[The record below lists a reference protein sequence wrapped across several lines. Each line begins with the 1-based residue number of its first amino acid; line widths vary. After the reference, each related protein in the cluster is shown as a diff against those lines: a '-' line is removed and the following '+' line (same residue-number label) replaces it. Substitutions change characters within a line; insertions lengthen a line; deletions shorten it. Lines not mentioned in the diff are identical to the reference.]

1 MGIPPGLRDFQG
13 AVETV
18 GNRFVVFH
26 GLHGPAFSTALRE
39 LFRAGWANLAGG
51 RVAADNVW
59 PIADRHVSIQ
69 MLMDRHGAAGQRAAK
84 PALLQLPIAL
94 RDRDGIV
101 LGHHALGLNR
111 EDSVQVQGCGAAEC
125 GSFLC
130 RGDRERLVEDRYILL
145 PQKLVGAL
153 QSCDSG

>member
-69 MLMDRHGAAGQRAAK
+69 MLMDRHA
-84 PALLQLPIAL
+84 
-94 RDRDGIV
+94 
-101 LGHHALGLNR
+101 
-111 EDSVQVQGCGAAEC
+111 
-125 GSFLC
+125 
-130 RGDRERLVEDRYILL
+130 
-145 PQKLVGAL
+145 
-153 QSCDSG
+153 